1 MITRQEEPRRRNV
14 FEIAIAVSIALHLL
28 FGGVFFPLAHLMKIP
43 EPRPTEQPLVAL
55 SDVVTIEK
63 RTVPRPHPLAQPR
76 PVTPQKPPVIL
87 TQKTPEIPKP
97 PTPLEEPKKRDVPP
111 VKRTEH
117 KELAA
122 TRPSHVSVADNGA
135 PREGTTKGTRGKS
148 MIALAPL
155 QPKTPSTKPGQ
166 LTEEQ
171 LAALERQFA
180 QTIAQARAQ
189 SNPLDVPTE
198 PPAGQKRYQLQ
209 MKGIYSYLKA
219 GEGEITP
226 TRHWT
231 QGDYNYYYMNYE
243 IEYSDGTFEQGS
255 IPWPS
260 RWPTNVIADIERPGW
275 HGPMPCPAPGY
286 TLPTLQEYWSFKLA
300 VRDGLHNCFPDKY
313 PPPE

>member
-1 MITRQEEPRRRNV
+1 MRDHGRERACRSWGYRSSREHNNLSGSMITRQEEPRRRNV

-43 EPRPTEQPLVAL
+43 
-55 SDVVTIEK
+55 
-63 RTVPRPHPLAQPR
+63 QPR

-171 LAALERQFA
+171 L
-180 QTIAQARAQ
+180 
-189 SNPLDVPTE
+189 
-198 PPAGQKRYQLQ
+198 
-209 MKGIYSYLKA
+209 
-219 GEGEITP
+219 
-226 TRHWT
+226 
-231 QGDYNYYYMNYE
+231 
-243 IEYSDGTFEQGS
+243 
-255 IPWPS
+255 
-260 RWPTNVIADIERPGW
+260 
-275 HGPMPCPAPGY
+275 
-286 TLPTLQEYWSFKLA
+286 
-300 VRDGLHNCFPDKY
+300 
-313 PPPE
+313 